1 METLTDIVFAAR
13 NRAYGAFALRQ
24 SYARTLRRATVLGSV
39 LVSAGLIAPALL
51 AHYTPRDRVT
61 AFQPETVVLPP
72 PPEETVK
79 PVVPPPPAEAP
90 KVKTSRF
97 LPPEITAEEVPE
109 ELPPTQ
115 EQLVK
120 APGSDLTREGTFDPN
135 EVVDIPAESAGRKPE
150 VVELNRTGEEVPFT
164 RVEQQPEFPGGLA
177 ALGEFLRKNLRYP
190 KEASNAGM
198 AGKVYLE
205 FVVRAD
211 GSIDR
216 IQVQKGVGFGCDEE
230 ARRVVGLMPKWRPG
244 KQSGRAVP
252 TRFTLPILF
261 ALE

>member
-39 LVSAGLIAPALL
+39 LVSAGLIAPVLL

-61 AFQPETVVLPP
+61 VFKPETVVLPP
-72 PPEETVK
+72 PPEEAVK
-79 PVVPPPPAEAP
+79 PVVPPPPPAEAP
-90 KVKTSRF
+90 KVKTTRF

-115 EQLVK
+115 EQLTK
-120 APGSDLTREGTFDPN
+120 APASDLTREGTFDPN
-135 EVVDIPAESAGRKPE
+135 EMVDIPAEPAGRKPE
-150 VVELNRTGEEVPFT
+150 VVELNRTDEVPFT
-164 RVEQQPEFPGGLA
+164 RVEQQPEFPGGIA
-177 ALGEFLRKNLRYP
+177 ALSEFLRKNLRYP
-190 KEASNAGM
+190 KEASNAGI
-198 AGKVYLE
+198 AGKVYLD

-216 IQVQKGVGFGCDEE
+216 IQIQKGVGFGCDEE

-252 TRFTLPILF
+252 ARFTLPIGF
-261 ALE
+261 VLE